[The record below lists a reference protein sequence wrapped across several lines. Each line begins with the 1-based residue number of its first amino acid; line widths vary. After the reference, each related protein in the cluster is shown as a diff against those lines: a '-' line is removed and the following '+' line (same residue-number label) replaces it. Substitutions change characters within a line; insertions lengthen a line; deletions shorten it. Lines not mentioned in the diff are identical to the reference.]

1 MLKSYTAAAVLTL
14 LLSAWSVLFGG
25 CAGDSTPA
33 APEISPS
40 GPSSA
45 LTQPVATSA
54 LPGPTT
60 TARVKL
66 SPEEIAVNSFSAL
79 QKMTCLKFDMELS
92 MSLTLPA
99 GKETGTMKMLQS
111 ATSAIN
117 IPDKQMDM
125 VMDMVMEVP
134 NQDRQDMSAE
144 IYSVDGWLYIRA
156 EVPGISDQWTKMKL
170 TDEQWARQSQLAS
183 MTDFLKAPTGLEL
196 IGSEKV
202 GGVDCYVLSITPD
215 VKSLATWMAGQMQS
229 GQTGMDF
236 SNTDFSK
243 LLQSFMVKE
252 WIAKDSYLLA
262 RQQIGLKLNL
272 NSPEATGS
280 ATTQTNMD
288 MNATLTYYDYGKPV
302 VIQLPPEALEAK
314 EIKLTQ

>member
-1 MLKSYTAAAVLTL
+1 MLKSYKAAAVLIL
-14 LLSAWSVLFGG
+14 LLSAGSVLFGG

-33 APEISPS
+33 APEISTS